1 MLKFAVDENFN
12 GKIVRGLLRRLPII
26 DIVRIQDTVVY
37 QADDPD
43 VLEWAANENRILFTH
58 DIRTMA
64 VFATQRI
71 KQDLPMPG
79 LFQAAQTAA
88 INQIIED
95 MILLATISNEG
106 EWEGQIRYLPL

>member
-12 GKIVRGLLRRLPII
+12 GKIVRGLLRRLPEI
-26 DIVRIQDTVVY
+26 DIVRVQDSIVY

-43 VLEWAANENRILFTH
+43 VLEWAANENRVLFTH

-64 VFATQRI
+64 AFASIRLEQG
-71 KQDLPMPG
+71 LPMSG
-79 LFQAAQTAA
+79 LFQATQTAA

-95 MILLATISNEG
+95 MILLATVSEEG

>member
-1 MLKFAVDENFN
+1 MLKLAVDENFN
-12 GKIVRGLLRRLPII
+12 GKIVRGLLRRLPAI
-26 DIVRIQDTVVY
+26 DIVRVQDTAVY
-37 QADDPD
+37 QADDPV

-64 VFATQRI
+64 VFASQRI
-71 KQDLPMPG
+71 EQGLPMPG

-88 INQIIED
+88 INRIIED
-95 MILLATISNEG
+95 IILLATISDDG